1 MLLFQTDILLL
12 QKMKKILATA
22 ALLGFAN
29 ILLAQ
34 LSFGTK
40 NLTVTTARGVTIK
53 PVIKVYNTS
62 NKDVTFDFYVNQS
75 GVKLPT
81 GYAPQSVCV
90 LPGLCYNWDANIFI
104 ITGTKN
110 ISLGPF
116 DSVIVEP
123 GINISATARTDSSAI
138 IPVVIAQGT
147 SSDTITFTINAHSW
161 ATAISNVDQNEAF
174 AVQPTIANSNI
185 TITNAHLFTKIS
197 IVDVAGKAITAKVF
211 GNSVDVSSLS
221 NGIYYALA
229 FDKNNATRKAKFVV
243 NR

>member
-1 MLLFQTDILLL
+1 
-12 QKMKKILATA
+12 MKKILTS
-22 ALLGFAN
+22 ALLLGLTNVLF
-29 ILLAQ
+29 AQ

-40 NLTVTTARGVTIK
+40 NLNVTTARGVTIK
-53 PVIKVYNTS
+53 PFIKVYNTS

-81 GYAPQSVCV
+81 GYVPQSVCV

-123 GINISATARTDSSAI
+123 GVDISAIARTDSSAI

-147 SSDTITFTINAHSW
+147 SLDTITFKINAHNWTTSIGNNMKDDLLAVHPTV
-161 ATAISNVDQNEAF
+161 ATSSV
-174 AVQPTIANSNI
+174 
-185 TITNAHLFTKIS
+185 TITNAQLFSNICV
-197 IVDVAGKAITAKVF
+197 VDITGKTTIAKAI
-211 GNSVDVSSLS
+211 GNSIDVSNLT
-221 NGIYYALA
+221 NGIY
-229 FDKNNATRKAKFVV
+229 FVVATDNSKIVRKARFTVAK
-243 NR
+243 